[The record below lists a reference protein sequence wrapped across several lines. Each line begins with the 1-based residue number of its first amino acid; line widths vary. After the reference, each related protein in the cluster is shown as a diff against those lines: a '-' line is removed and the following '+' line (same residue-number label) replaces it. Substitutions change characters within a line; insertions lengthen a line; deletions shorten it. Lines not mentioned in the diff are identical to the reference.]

1 MVLLPTAS
9 CPPLDL
15 SSLLRLVL
23 LLLLNLSHLAE
34 ASTIKIGA
42 LINDP
47 TRDEYGAR
55 IAVQQYNDNPAHQH
69 TLQLVV
75 VPDGGSK
82 WSAMRAAC
90 TLLRQ
95 GVHAIVGPSW
105 SSTSGHV
112 LEVTTAA
119 KVPVIS
125 YSATSSVLGD
135 SVSHPYFARTI
146 GSDLMQ
152 APAMIGTVRHFNW
165 THVCILAQDD
175 NYGLSGSTL
184 TAQEAD
190 RRGIKVMSSQSYD
203 ASSQNAQAAVQA
215 LKTAGCRV
223 IIHWCLN
230 CATVMNQANDAGLLK
245 GGDFVWLLSDGCDKA
260 VNNAGY
266 WGKAEAAMV
275 GSFCLLPAAP
285 PGPGKTAFLQS
296 WSDAGRTNNPSIF
309 SLFMHDA
316 VLLAAHAVVE
326 AASETVNV
334 LTSPFALAAG
344 ESCILDSDDT
354 TARVPWPYGE
364 MVSSAM
370 AQVSFVGA
378 TSGINLVQLT
388 SELERTSTM
397 FALQNFQS
405 DVGTLN
411 NNDGVYRIIANIDVG
426 TNGATG
432 TSTAANKDVFV
443 TALAPIMWSA
453 MEGFRAQIPSDTM
466 PRTLQIKTYVSAPF
480 VTINLNNPICTTECA
495 EVTLDCP
502 DECYQGLTF
511 DVFRYLMGSYFPA
524 GVKYNIQHYPACCHG
539 YNDML
544 KIALVEDDIDMV
556 VGDSTAT
563 SEREGE

>member
-1 MVLLPTAS
+1 MVLP
-9 CPPLDL
+9 
-15 SSLLRLVL
+15 SLLHLMVL
-23 LLLLNLSHLAE
+23 LLLLLLNTPNPSDA
-34 ASTIKIGA
+34 ATVKIGA

-47 TRDEYGAR
+47 TRDESGAR
-55 IAVQQYNDNPAHQH
+55 IAVQQYNANPAHQH

-75 VPDGGSK
+75 VADGGSK

-95 GVHAIVGPSW
+95 GVHPIVGPSW

-152 APAMIGTVRHFNW
+152 APAMIGAVRHFNW

-190 RRGIKVMSSQSYD
+190 RRGITVRSSQSYD
-203 ASSQNAQAAVQA
+203 AGSQNAKAAVQA

-245 GGDFVWLLSDGCDKA
+245 GGDFIWLLSDGCDKA

-266 WGKAEAAMV
+266 WGNAEAAMI
-275 GSFCLLPAAP
+275 GSFCLLSSAP

-296 WSDAGRTNNPSIF
+296 WSDAGKTNNPSIF

-316 VLLAAHAVVE
+316 ILLAAHSVVQ
-326 AASETVNV
+326 AASDNVNV

-344 ESCILDSDDT
+344 DGCILDSDDT
-354 TARVPWPYGE
+354 SARVPWPYGE

-370 AQVSFVGA
+370 AQVTFVGA

-388 SELERTSTM
+388 SELERTSTK
-397 FALQNFQS
+397 FALHNFQS

-411 NNDGVYRIIANIDVG
+411 NNDGVYRSIANIDVS
-426 TNGATG
+426 TTGATG
-432 TSTAANKDVFV
+432 TGANKDVFV
-443 TALAPIMWSA
+443 IPLAPVMWSA
-453 MEGFRAQIPSDTM
+453 TEGFRAQIPSDTL
-466 PRTLQIKTYVSAPF
+466 PRTLQVKTYVSAPF
-480 VTINLNNPICTTECA
+480 VTINWNNAICTTECV

-511 DVFRYLMGSYFPA
+511 DVFRYLMGSYFSA
-524 GVKYNIQHYPACCHG
+524 GINYNIQHYPVCCHG

-544 KIALVEDDIDMV
+544 KIALVDDDIDMV
-556 VGDSTAT
+556 VGDWTAT
-563 SEREGE
+563 SEREGV